1 MAATKKDSP
10 LTQFSSLSLEVVK
23 AKQAIEYREVLT
35 LKEFKLRLEM
45 KSDSYKKQCYA
56 RISVWNGKEW
66 SFLDSIH
73 YSLLSFK
80 DGLISV
86 PHNQPINVPTEK
98 THEQNVGYFIKDRNI
113 LLNRA
118 YNILA

>member
-1 MAATKKDSP
+1 MAAAKKD
-10 LTQFSSLSLEVVK
+10 LLLNQFSSLSLEVVK
-23 AKQAIEYREVLT
+23 SKQAIEYREVLT

-45 KSDSYKKQCYA
+45 KSDSYKEQCYA

-66 SFLDSIH
+66 SFVDSIH

-80 DGLISV
+80 DGLV
-86 PHNQPINVPTEK
+86 YVQHNQPSTVSTEITQK
-98 THEQNVGYFIKDRNI
+98 QNVGYFLKDREI

-118 YNILA
+118 YNILC

>member
-1 MAATKKDSP
+1 MAAAKKDSL

-23 AKQAIEYREVLT
+23 SKQAIEYREVLT

-45 KSDSYKKQCYA
+45 KSDSHKEQCYA

-66 SFLDSIH
+66 SFVDSIH

-80 DGLISV
+80 DGLVSEL
-86 PHNQPINVPTEK
+86 HNQPINLTREK
-98 THEQNVGYFIKDRNI
+98 IHEQNVRYFLKDRDI

-118 YNILA
+118 YNILV